1 MKNYLYLSWL
11 EVWAFTFWYID
22 KKERHYR
29 FNQMLDVLD
38 KVKHH
43 EMNIL
48 NMLFDSLNKTAENE
62 MLLKL
67 YRKLLELNINPSS
80 FIYNIISGVIDKD
93 QMRKLKDKKNHQ
105 K

>member
-1 MKNYLYLSWL
+1 
-11 EVWAFTFWYID
+11 
-22 KKERHYR
+22 
-29 FNQMLDVLD
+29 
-38 KVKHH
+38 
-43 EMNIL
+43 
-48 NMLFDSLNKTAENE
+48 MLFDSLNKSTEIE
-62 MLLKL
+62 MLLKI